1 MSDFLSMEL
10 EAALWLPWVWTIKML
25 DAHAEFLDGLD
36 DLLWGQA
43 PVHEMRLLI
52 GQRVS

>member
-1 MSDFLSMEL
+1 VSDFLSMEL

-25 DAHAEFLDGLD
+25 DAHIEFLD
-36 DLLWGQA
+36 DLLWEQT

-52 GQRVS
+52 AQRVS